1 SHVLNSTTT
10 SGWDVFFAK
19 AATPTSVQ
27 SLPVSVGI
35 AIQLYPN
42 PATDLVTVDAGKVQI
57 KLIQV
62 LSATGTVV
70 AKQEV
75 DDARATLNIQ
85 HLPSGNYFVRIHHAE
100 GVVNERLQI
109 VR

>member
-1 SHVLNSTTT
+1 M
-10 SGWDVFFAK
+10 
-19 AATPTSVQ
+19 
-27 SLPVSVGI
+27 
-35 AIQLYPN
+35 
-42 PATDLVTVDAGKVQI
+42 

-75 DDARATLNIQ
+75 NDVKATLSIQ
-85 HLPSGNYFVRIHHAE
+85 HLPSGNYFIRIQHAE
-100 GVVNERLQI
+100 GVMNERLQI